1 LSEVRRIPILTIA
14 LCSLASLLDGYD
26 IQALGLSIP
35 GMAAEFG
42 VAPTALT
49 LAVSASLVGMALG
62 AMLLGP
68 LGDRFGRKPMLVA
81 FLMLIGVTTFGVV
94 ASTGPTGLA
103 VWRFLS
109 GLGMGAILPV
119 AIAIVAEAAPAER
132 RTALVTLMVASSPV
146 GSFLSGFVAP
156 LIEPVFGWRG
166 IFGIGGA
173 LTVVAGVAVWV
184 ALPVT
189 PVVPSGGLT
198 PHVGSLFVRQL
209 HRRTI
214 LLWTIFWLN
223 LFVNYSL
230 ISWLPTLLGEAGW
243 ERGEAQRATGVLALG
258 GVCGGL
264 LMAWAADKGRAVP
277 ILAAT
282 YVLTAG
288 LFVLFVLFVL
298 GPGGRLAW
306 LVLLG
311 LVGAGAI
318 GAQMALGSLAA
329 TFYPPEIRTTGLGWA
344 GGIGRTGAIVGPM
357 TVAALLGSQVPAT
370 TLLALLMV
378 PMLACALCVAMLPG
392 ALRPGADRPGAHK
405 R

>member
-1 LSEVRRIPILTIA
+1 MSETPALPETRRLPILTVA

-35 GMAAEFG
+35 GMARDFG

-49 LAVSASLVGMALG
+49 LAVSASLIGMALG

-81 FLMLIGVTTFGVV
+81 FLMLIGVTTIGVV

-103 VWRFLS
+103 AWRFLS
-109 GLGMGAILPV
+109 GLGMGAIVPV
-119 AIAIVAEAAPAER
+119 AIAIVAEAVPEQR

-146 GSFLSGFVAP
+146 GAILGGFVAP
-156 LIEPVFGWRG
+156 LIEPAFGWRG
-166 IFGIGGA
+166 IFGFGGA
-173 LTVVAGVAVWV
+173 LTILAGLIVWA
-184 ALPVT
+184 ALPAS
-189 PVVPSGGLT
+189 PRASLAGLKSAGLK
-198 PHVGSLFVRQL
+198 PQVASLFTASYRP
-209 HRRTI
+209 RTL

-264 LMAWAADKGRAVP
+264 LMAWAADRGRAVP
-277 ILAAT
+277 VLAAA

-288 LFVLFVLFVL
+288 LFVLFVI
-298 GPGGRLAW
+298 GPGERSAW
-306 LVLLG
+306 LGLLA
-311 LVGAGAI
+311 LVGAGSL

-329 TFYPPEIRTTGLGWA
+329 TFYPPEIRTTGLGWS
-344 GGIGRTGAIVGPM
+344 GGIGRTGAIAGPL
-357 TVAALLGSQVPAT
+357 TIAALLGSQVPAAL
-370 TLLALLMV
+370 LLALLMV
-378 PMLACALCVAMLPG
+378 PMLACAACVALLPG
-392 ALRPGADRPGAHK
+392 ALRR
-405 R
+405 